1 MKSSIIYGLLV
12 SFFIPN
18 TYGFFYFLDKK
29 TLDKSA
35 LDFRK
40 VSPEN
45 RSLVKTF
52 SFAKLKVGLDTLE
65 TVAVHEEVK
74 ARKLPFERS
83 YYRNDEGKYRQL
95 DLTIE
100 GPWKFFTFVNG
111 EMKNLTETK
120 ALKNRNTGFCDMS
133 PSSDAFSLLLGDNL
147 SKVDLEKMSIDFK
160 EADFA
165 IVGAKSVTK
174 PKLFTP
180 DSHKILTVSD
190 MMGKYPQYLD
200 LMEKRSIDLIRDC
213 LLSTQDKDRTRYHR
227 QFWKKGV
234 SGDVDCTKSVTDY
247 NKIRTYKNAKCF
259 IVESDKYLFS
269 GCEVDFGR
277 KNVGFFK
284 NKETG
289 VVTRRNPFEV
299 RDIKANKYVDYLYE
313 IDGELYEIEKKDT
326 VVRTAYTSGANDHK
340 GLAASY
346 LSNYR
351 IHGYLKDDSL
361 KSLKTKLRYANMDL
375 VQYKAYFLD
384 KIITRSAS
392 NPTELSRELDALE
405 EFRTKF
411 NYYDQLL
418 KKESPTKEEKEFFKT
433 PKEDFL
439 LKNYNHAYLYYA
451 FDEKNFNPQVDY
463 IWCVTD

>member
-1 MKSSIIYGLLV
+1 MKVLLTFSLLL

-45 RSLVKTF
+45 RSLVKAF
-52 SFAKLKVGLDTLE
+52 SIADLKVGLDTLE

-74 ARKLPFERS
+74 ARNLPLERS
-83 YYRNDEGKYRQL
+83 YYRDQKDKYRQYYL
-95 DLTIE
+95 NIE
-100 GPWKFFTFVNG
+100 GPWKFFTFVN
-111 EMKNLTETK
+111 EEVKNLTETK

-133 PSSDAFSLLLGDNL
+133 PSSDSFSLLLGDNL

-174 PKLFTP
+174 PKLFNP
-180 DSHKILTVSD
+180 DSYKILTVSD

-213 LLSTQDKDRTRYHR
+213 LLSTKDKDWTGYHR
-227 QFWKKGV
+227 EFWKKGV

-289 VVTRRNPFEV
+289 VVTRRNPFEI
-299 RDIKANKYVDYLYE
+299 RDVKANKYVDFLYE
-313 IDGELYEIEKKDT
+313 IDGDLYEIEKKDT
-326 VVRTAYTSGANDHK
+326 VVRAANTYGDSPK
-340 GLAASY
+340 GITASY

-351 IHGYLKDDSL
+351 IHGYIKDESL

-375 VQYKAYFLD
+375 VQYKAYLLD
-384 KIITRSAS
+384 KIITRFAS
-392 NPTELSRELDALE
+392 NPTELSIELKALE
-405 EFRTKF
+405 EFRNKF
-411 NYYDQLL
+411 DNYYYLL
-418 KKESPTKEEKEFFKT
+418 KKENTTKEEKEFLKI

-451 FDEKNFNPQVDY
+451 IDEKNFNPQVDGVN
-463 IWCVTD
+463 CTE